1 VKICLINYR
10 YFVSSGPERYLFG
23 VKELLEARGHEVIPF
38 SVRYSRNEPTP
49 WADYF
54 VPPIAGE
61 DEVRFRQHSW
71 TVSSVRRALER
82 AFYSPEVHASLARLL
97 RDARPDVAYV
107 LHYMRKLSPAVL
119 TALHEAGVPTVVRF
133 SDFAMVCPQAHLVRA
148 DRICELCVG
157 RSPWPS
163 VPFRCVQGSLGASAV
178 NAAAMEWAR
187 RKGYFE
193 LVDAFVAPSRVMVEK
208 MVAGGLPAGKLHHLP
223 TLVRARVPRPFG
235 ERARRVCFVGRI
247 ERIKGLVTLFDAW
260 ELLQREGLRGVELVL
275 AGDLETPCGRSLEQR
290 LRERPIPGVTLAGQL
305 DEAGVVELL
314 QSSQLSVVPS
324 LWYENTPNSLLESLA
339 CGTPVVTAELG
350 SMCEMVCDTQA
361 GVLFAP
367 GDPVSLA
374 AALRVALDSPHLPEM
389 GRAAHL
395 LATTRYSP
403 ETHVKA
409 LLSLLEDVVYTRPA
423 GAG

>member
-1 VKICLINYR
+1 MNYR
-10 YFVSSGPERYLFG
+10 YFVHGGPERYMFG
-23 VKELLEARGHEVIPF
+23 VKELLEAHGHEVIPF

-54 VPPIAGE
+54 VPPIAGD

-71 TVSSVRRALER
+71 SVSSVRRALER
-82 AFYSPEVHASLARLL
+82 SFYSPEVHDSLARLL

-133 SDFAMVCPQAHLVRA
+133 SDFAMVCPQAHMVRN
-148 DRICELCVG
+148 DRICEICVRRG
-157 RSPWPS
+157 PWPS

-178 NAAAMEWAR
+178 NAAAMQWAR
-187 RKGYFE
+187 RKGYFG
-193 LVDAFVAPSRVMVEK
+193 LVDAFVAPSRIMVDKMVE
-208 MVAGGLPAGKLHHLP
+208 GGLPAGKLHHLP
-223 TLVRARVPRPFG
+223 TFVRAREPRPFA
-235 ERARRVCFVGRI
+235 ERARRVCYVGRI

-260 ELLQREGLRGVELVL
+260 TMLHRDGLRDVELVL
-275 AGDLETPCGRSLEQR
+275 AGDLDTPCGRSLQQR
-290 LRERPIPGVTLAGQL
+290 LEERPLPGVTLAGQL
-305 DEAGVVELL
+305 DEADVVELL

-339 CGTPVVTAELG
+339 CGTPVITAELG
-350 SMCEMVCDTQA
+350 SMCEMVCDTRA
-361 GVLFAP
+361 GLLFQP

-374 AALRVALDSPHLPEM
+374 AALGAALESPYLEGM
-389 GRAAHL
+389 GGEAHQ

-403 ETHVKA
+403 ETHIRG
-409 LLSLLEDVVYTRPA
+409 LLSVLESVL
-423 GAG
+423 